1 MQIRPEIAVP
11 HRTSGDTLQTK
22 TNTKERP
29 PVSMP
34 AAGDPVVGDA
44 VLRQSVTITFV
55 ETLPT
60 TSSLWP
66 PSDARLITECHGGSK
81 ATVKICESRSI
92 ALIYA
97 QKYVDPDIK
106 GNPAEWRLEQSRLEN
121 DLKTYQ
127 SLDHMALRDSFGGLH
142 HHGRSDEDGLV
153 LYLEYAGSTVLANH
167 VMSDTEM
174 GMGIMQSFFGSLTV
188 EIMAICEVGVA
199 GDEATQL
206 RKKLFSDRIVN
217 RLAPKSTDLAK
228 IMPNGDSVLLQSQ
241 LQHLKGRWEACY
253 TQLEPLLTSGA
264 VASLPTDT
272 TFLNMILNPDTGT
285 VKCIDPGKIDR
296 TAAAYPLSKMLVF
309 GPYYRFVNDKEFQIT
324 ADGFCPTVPAN
335 VSSTHKVLAA
345 CQGILETVDAITA
358 SQTIVAGL
366 IQFGGDLGYRYNL
379 EDVQSKKIFAD
390 LSLFD
395 RALTHLEG
403 LMSAVFGDLGMSPTS
418 VLSTENCQEF
428 AEKFVAQRA
437 RQLSAEVALLLPVKE
452 GL

>member
-1 MQIRPEIAVP
+1 MQIRPDIAAP
-11 HRTSGDTLQTK
+11 HITSGDPLQTK
-22 TNTKERP
+22 PHPKEMIP
-29 PVSMP
+29 IGMPVT
-34 AAGDPVVGDA
+34 GGPVVDA

-81 ATVKICESRSI
+81 ATVEICESRSI
-92 ALIYA
+92 ARTYA
-97 QKYVDPDIK
+97 KKYVSPDIK

-127 SLDHMALRDSFGGLH
+127 SLDVMSLRDSFGGLH
-142 HHGRSDEDGLV
+142 HHSRSDEDGLV
-153 LYLEYAGSTVLANH
+153 LYLEYAGSTVLANR

-174 GMGIMQSFFGSLTV
+174 RMGIMQSFFGSLTV
-188 EIMAICEVGVA
+188 EIMTIFEGGVA
-199 GDEATQL
+199 GDAATQL

-217 RLAPKSTDLAK
+217 RLAPKPTDLAK
-228 IMPNGDSVLLQSQ
+228 IMPNEDRVLLQSQ
-241 LQHLKGRWEACY
+241 LQLPHLKGRWEACY

-272 TFLNMILNPDTGT
+272 PFLNMILNPDTGT

-324 ADGFCPTVPAN
+324 AEGFCPTVPAN
-335 VSSTHKVLAA
+335 VRSTYKVLAA

-379 EDVQSKKIFAD
+379 EDVYPSQNKTGTGCLSK
-390 LSLFD
+390 
-395 RALTHLEG
+395 
-403 LMSAVFGDLGMSPTS
+403 
-418 VLSTENCQEF
+418 
-428 AEKFVAQRA
+428 
-437 RQLSAEVALLLPVKE
+437 
-452 GL
+452 